1 MARSTIT
8 ITVRR
13 EVLRSWLT
21 VSDCTASRMANK
33 LNVSRG
39 RISQLLNS
47 DQELSARLIAGLLH
61 LTKLPFDRLFTV
73 KPLKDAVAKN
83 GAKQRPES
91 GEASGSKAVV
101 G

>member
-13 EVLRSWLT
+13 EVLRSWLM
-21 VSDCTASRMANK
+21 VSDYTASRMANE

-47 DQELSARLIAGLLH
+47 DQELSARLIGGLLH
-61 LTKLPFDRLFTV
+61 LTKLPFDRLFSV
-73 KPLKDAVAKN
+73 KPLKGAMLAR
-83 GAKQRPES
+83 GAKKIVAPR
-91 GEASGSKAVV
+91 EAGSSEAVV

>member
-1 MARSTIT
+1 MTRSTIT

-21 VSDCTASRMANK
+21 VSDCTASRMASK

-39 RISQLLNS
+39 RVSQLLNS

-73 KPLKDAVAKN
+73 KPLKEAVPKN
-83 GAKQRPES
+83 GATQSPAP
-91 GEASGSKAVV
+91 GEVGGSKAAI